1 MRSVAFGS
9 ALTAVSLFSFV
20 LLADTS
26 RPNLN
31 GLWQLN
37 VASSQLATTSEAIT
51 LEIHSTANKL
61 KLIRT
66 VHGKDGK
73 DLKSQFDCKTDGTDC
88 ELDAGSY
95 KAKVSV
101 WYDGNALQILETDG
115 PKDDAI
121 TQWKVMCPDGSSLNV
136 ELTHIDPSGKPEKLV
151 FDKKQ

>member
-1 MRSVAFGS
+1 MRSVALGS
-9 ALTAVSLFSFV
+9 ALVAVSLFPLI

-37 VASSQLATTSEAIT
+37 AAKSQLDNAGETMT
-51 LEIHSTANKL
+51 LEIQSTAGKL
-61 KLIRT
+61 KLIRI

-101 WYDGNALQILETDG
+101 WYDGNALQILKTDG

-121 TQWKVMCPDGSSLNV
+121 TQWKVMCPDGSSLDV

>member
-1 MRSVAFGS
+1 MRSVALGS
-9 ALTAVSLFSFV
+9 ALVAVSLFPLI

-31 GLWQLN
+31 GSWQLN
-37 VASSQLATTSEAIT
+37 AAKSQLDNAGETMT
-51 LEIHSTANKL
+51 LEIQSTAGKL
-61 KLIRT
+61 KLIRI

-101 WYDGNALQILETDG
+101 WYDGNALQILKTDG

-121 TQWKVMCPDGSSLNV
+121 TQWKVMCPDGSSLDV